1 MTQPAAGALPA
12 AGAVAPTM
20 IPLHRLTHPGVP
32 LYLNPDL
39 IEKVEATPDTVVA
52 LTNSS
57 RFVVSETP
65 LEVLEM
71 IRDWRASIVA
81 QALIDFSDAPPA
93 GLAQVV
99 HLSRS
104 VDHPVHDS

>member
-1 MTQPAAGALPA
+1 MPAAY
-12 AGAVAPTM
+12 AVFKAM

-65 LEVLEM
+65 LEVLTM
-71 IRDWRASIVA
+71 IRDWRASILA
-81 QALIDFSDAPPA
+81 QALADFDDSPPA

-104 VDHPVHDS
+104 ADPSVHDS

>member
-1 MTQPAAGALPA
+1 
-12 AGAVAPTM
+12 M
-20 IPLHRLTHPGVP
+20 IPLHRLTHPTLP

-39 IEKVEATPDTVVA
+39 IQTVEATPDTVVA

-57 RFVVSETP
+57 RFVVNETP

-71 IRDWRASIVA
+71 IRDWRASILEK
-81 QALIDFSDAPPA
+81 ALASSNGPPPA

-99 HLSRS
+99 HLSRTA
-104 VDHPVHDS
+104 DPAVHDS